1 MGELRLKDHELTP
14 LGDKVE
20 AEAAAAA
27 KNTDIVLTDV
37 VRFFEGF
44 NAQMAVTLTDLA
56 ESSAAEYGVPPSLKI
71 TYMTPGDALYVPSSV
86 IIIEKC
92 LAANAVAVRVPLTLV
107 DETTL
112 AKLELVKSQ
121 NQRQLS

>member
-1 MGELRLKDHELTP
+1 
-14 LGDKVE
+14 
-20 AEAAAAA
+20 
-27 KNTDIVLTDV
+27 
-37 VRFFEGF
+37 
-44 NAQMAVTLTDLA
+44 
-56 ESSAAEYGVPPSLKI
+56 
-71 TYMTPGDALYVPSSV
+71 MTPGDALYVPSSV